1 MEQHFLIYKPTGIEI
16 GGVVGVES
24 FDQKYVLLRLDS
36 GLLELR
42 GGGFFLKDMT
52 SDNGKLSFTGKI
64 RSLEYKDKIEPV
76 SLIKKLFK

>member
-1 MEQHFLIYKPTGIEI
+1 MEQHTLIYKPTGVEVT
-16 GGVVGVES
+16 GVVGVES
-24 FDQKYVLLRLDS
+24 FDQKCVLLRLDG

-52 SDNGKLSFTGKI
+52 SDAGKLAFTGKI
-64 RSLEYKDKIEPV
+64 RSLEYREKLEPA